1 MKEYLYDNIKQYAF
15 LDMRYPLCDKR
26 VQNVSFKKVG
36 GDSAARICYF
46 FEDISNFVSAGL
58 SDCHFCKDVP
68 VWNGSRRI

>member
-36 GDSAARICYF
+36 RS
-46 FEDISNFVSAGL
+46 EE
-58 SDCHFCKDVP
+58 
-68 VWNGSRRI
+68 RRVGKECL